1 MYLGVPVQ
9 LGKDG
14 ITKIIKLDLNKSETK
29 LLKKSAEAVRDVIGT
44 FKKMKLV

>member
-1 MYLGVPVQ
+1 LGVPVQ

-14 ITKIIKLDLNKSETK
+14 ITRILKLDLNKSE
-29 LLKKSAEAVRDVIGT
+29 LKALGRSKDAVKKVIDS